1 MVAGLFNTQSNN
13 QGFTMPSWN
22 GQNKTRR
29 RKPTRKQARQ
39 ETLRRR
45 FEMSYQKQEQ
55 KRSKRL
61 EERVAKEMYED
72 YLDECAESLEDQYWR
87 DKIR

>member
-1 MVAGLFNTQSNN
+1 
-13 QGFTMPSWN
+13 MPSWN

-45 FEMSYQKQEQ
+45 FEMSYAQMEH
-55 KRSKRL
+55 KRNKNMEKRIANEL
-61 EERVAKEMYED
+61 YED
-72 YLDECAESLEDQYWR
+72 WLDEQAEESENEYWR
-87 DKIR
+87 NKLG

>member
-1 MVAGLFNTQSNN
+1 
-13 QGFTMPSWN
+13 MPSWN

-45 FEMSYQKQEQ
+45 FEMSYAQMENKRNKNMEQ
-55 KRSKRL
+55 RIANEL
-61 EERVAKEMYED
+61 YED
-72 YLDECAESLEDQYWR
+72 WLDEQAEESENEYWR
-87 DKIR
+87 NKLG